1 MGGHSHWSTI
11 KHKKAAADQ
20 KRGKIFSKLTRAIM
34 VAARYGA
41 DPEMNIR
48 LRHAIEKAREFSVPR
63 DNIERAIKR
72 GSGEVEGAQFTE
84 TTYEGYGPGGVAMMV
99 QALTDN
105 LNRTTAEIRH
115 IFEERGGKLGVAG
128 STAWMFKRKGLF
140 GIPRNSIEEDKLIEV
155 ALEAGADD
163 VVDAGSNWEV
173 LCPPENFD
181 KVKKALQAAGI
192 TPQVAELT
200 LLADTEVELDPEAQK
215 RMLSLMEAL
224 EEHDDVQNV
233 YAAFTP
239 SEEVVAEMSKG

>member
-20 KRGKIFSKLTRAIM
+20 RRGKIFSKLTRAIM
-34 VAARYGA
+34 VAARGGA
-41 DPEMNIR
+41 DPDMNIR

-63 DNIERAIKR
+63 DNIERAIKK
-72 GSGEVEGAQFTE
+72 GSGETGDAQFVE
-84 TTYEGYGPGGVAMMV
+84 VTYEGYGPGGVAMIV

-105 LNRTTAEIRH
+105 LNRTAAEIRH
-115 IFEERGGKLGVAG
+115 IFEERGGKMGVAG

-140 GIPRNSIEEDKLIEV
+140 GLPKASVEEDRLIEL

-163 VVDAGSNWEV
+163 VTQAGSNWEV
-173 LCPPENFD
+173 VCPAENFE
-181 KVKKALQAAGI
+181 KVRQALEGAGLK
-192 TPQVAELT
+192 PQVAELT
-200 LLADTEVELDPEAQK
+200 LIADTEVELDMEKQK

-224 EEHDDVQNV
+224 EDHDDVQNV

-239 SEEVVAEMSKG
+239 SEDAVAELARG